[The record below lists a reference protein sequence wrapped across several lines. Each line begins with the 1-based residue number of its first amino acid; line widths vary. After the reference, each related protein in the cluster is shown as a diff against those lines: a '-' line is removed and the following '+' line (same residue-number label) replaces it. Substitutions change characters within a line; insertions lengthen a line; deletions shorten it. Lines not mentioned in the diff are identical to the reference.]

1 MLPKELQFTYSD
13 YKEFPEDGKRYE
25 ILEGRLL
32 MVPSPFTPHQRISF
46 KLSHC
51 LGSYIEGKGAGEMFC
66 APYDV
71 VLSEITVVQPD
82 IIYVSKENSKIITEE
97 NIKGIPDLVIEIV
110 SKTSKKN
117 DETTK
122 KMIYAQSNIKEYWA
136 AYPESKEIKVYV
148 GPEKGY
154 FLWKTFSIEDLLSTP
169 TFPDLNLK
177 LTDVFAG

>member
-13 YKEFPEDGKRYE
+13 YKDFPEDGKRYE

-32 MVPSPFTPHQRISF
+32 MVPSPFTPHQRVSF
-46 KLSHC
+46 ELSLQ
-51 LGSYIEGKGAGEMFC
+51 LGLHIKRKDMGVIFC

-71 VLSEITVVQPD
+71 VLSEVTVVQPD

-97 NIKGIPDLVIEIV
+97 NIKGVPDLVIEIV

-122 KMIYAQSNIKEYWA
+122 KMIYAQSNIKEYWIV
-136 AYPESKEIKVYV
+136 YPESKELKVYAE
-148 GPEKGY
+148 PEKGY
-154 FLWKTFSIEDLLSTP
+154 FLWKSFSKEDLLSTP
-169 TFPDLNLK
+169 TFPDLNLT
-177 LTDVFAG
+177 LNDIFAG